1 MDSQPAPPDAWGPP
15 DLVRAGSCKGALA
28 LIETEYGVE
37 ALASPEAVANP
48 YPIYDRYRDESPVPG
63 YRDWPPGTIPGMDDP
78 VEAWAL
84 FRYSDVAAAARD
96 TATFSSRD
104 PLQEASSAPSLVLVN
119 HDPPEHSALRKPV
132 NLAFSPKRIAALE
145 SWLAEQMPGL
155 LDRLGDGEVDVMDL
169 APEVP
174 ARGMVRLLGLPEGDH
189 VRFQRWAN
197 AFMLSSA
204 MSPDDRVASNEE
216 MFGVFSERVAEA
228 ATGAARDPDADVDSA
243 NNLIAALMRAEVDGV
258 RLTPEE
264 IVRFCVTLVVA
275 GTETTT
281 YLIGNVLD
289 TLASYPGV
297 CEEVR
302 ANRDLIPAMVEET
315 MRLNGPPQRLFRI
328 ATRDV
333 TVGDKHIKRGDWVA
347 LFFAA
352 ANRDPSVF
360 DEPDRFDL
368 HRPNIRK
375 QLSLGHGLH
384 FCLGAALARLEVLSV
399 VNAVLDRYPT
409 IRRGR
414 REPVKQTATL
424 LQHGFVSLPLLLSR

>member
-1 MDSQPAPPDAWGPP
+1 LTDIAH
-15 DLVRAGSCKGALA
+15 
-28 LIETEYGVE
+28 GVE
-37 ALASPEAVANP
+37 SLASPEAVANP
-48 YPIYDRYRDESPVPG
+48 YPVYARHRDESPVPG
-63 YRDWPPGTIPGMDDP
+63 YKDWPPGTVPGMDEP

-84 FRYSDVAAAARD
+84 LRYPDVLAAARD

-132 NLAFSPKRIAALE
+132 NLAFSPRRIAGLE
-145 SWLAEQMPGL
+145 SWLAGQVPRL
-155 LDRLGDGEVDVMDL
+155 LDDLGEGEVDVMDL

-204 MSPDDRVASNEE
+204 MSPADRVASNEE
-216 MFGVFSERVAEA
+216 MFAVFTERVA
-228 ATGAARDPDADVDSA
+228 TAARAGGSAGTGADVDSA
-243 NNLIAALMRAEVDGV
+243 GNLITALLRAEVDGV
-258 RLTPEE
+258 GLTPEE

-289 TLASYPGV
+289 TLASYPEV

-302 ANRDLIPAMVEET
+302 ADRDLVPAMVEET

-333 TVGDKHIKRGDWVA
+333 VVNGKQIRRGEWVA

-352 ANRDPSVF
+352 ANRDPAVF
-360 DEPDRFDL
+360 PEPDRFDL

-384 FCLGAALARLEVLSV
+384 FCLGAALARLEVTSV

-414 REPVKQTATL
+414 REAVKQTATL

>member
-1 MDSQPAPPDAWGPP
+1 M
-15 DLVRAGSCKGALA
+15 
-28 LIETEYGVE
+28 IETEYGVE
-37 ALASPEAVANP
+37 SLASPEAVANP
-48 YPIYDRYRDESPVPG
+48 YPIYDRYRDESPVAG
-63 YRDWPPGTIPGMDDP
+63 YRDWPPGTIPGMDEP

-119 HDPPEHSALRKPV
+119 HDPPEHSALRKRV
-132 NLAFSPKRIAALE
+132 NLAFSPRRIAAPE

-228 ATGAARDPDADVDSA
+228 ATSAARDVDPGADVDSA

-281 YLIGNVLD
+281 YLIGNLLD

-315 MRLNGPPQRLFRI
+315 MRLNGPPQRLFRT

-333 TVGDKHIKRGDWVA
+333 TVGDKQIKRGDWVA

-352 ANRDPSVF
+352 ANRDPAVF
-360 DEPDRFDL
+360 DQPDRFDL

>member
-1 MDSQPAPPDAWGPP
+1 M
-15 DLVRAGSCKGALA
+15 
-28 LIETEYGVE
+28 ETEYGVGS
-37 ALASPEAVANP
+37 LASPEAVANP
-48 YPIYDRYRDESPVPG
+48 YPIYARHREESPVPG
-63 YRDWPPGTIPGMDDP
+63 YRDWPPGTIPGLDEP
-78 VEAWAL
+78 VDAWAL
-84 FRYSDVAAAARD
+84 FRYADVLAAARD
-96 TATFSSRD
+96 TVTFSSRD

-174 ARGMVRLLGLPEGDH
+174 ARGMVRLLGLPDGDH

-197 AFMLSSA
+197 AFMLSSE
-204 MSPDDRVASNEE
+204 MSPPDRVASNQE
-216 MFGVFSERVAEA
+216 MFGVFTERVAEA
-228 ATGAARDPDADVDSA
+228 AVAADSAAAGPDADVDSA
-243 NNLIAALMRAEVDGV
+243 RNLIAALMRAEVDGV

-289 TLASYPGV
+289 TLASYPDV

-333 TVGDKHIKRGDWVA
+333 TVGEKQIKQGDWVA

-352 ANRDPSVF
+352 ANRDPAMF
-360 DEPDRFDL
+360 PQPDRFDL

-399 VNAVLDRYPT
+399 VNAVLDRYPI

>member
-1 MDSQPAPPDAWGPP
+1 VDTA
-15 DLVRAGSCKGALA
+15 C
-28 LIETEYGVE
+28 GVE
-37 ALASPEAVANP
+37 TLAAAEAVADP
-48 YPIYDRYRDESPVPG
+48 YPIYARHRDESPVAG
-63 YRDWPPGTIPGMDDP
+63 YRDWPPGTIPGMDEP

-84 FRYSDVAAAARD
+84 FRYSDVLAAARD

-145 SWLAEQMPGL
+145 SWLDAQMPVL
-155 LDRLGDGEVDVMDL
+155 LDRLGEGEVDVMDL

-204 MSPDDRVASNEE
+204 MSPADRVASNQE
-216 MFGVFSERVAEA
+216 MFGVFTDRVAA
-228 ATGAARDPDADVDSA
+228 AAQAPDGASGADVDSA
-243 NNLIAALMRAEVDGV
+243 GNLIAALMRAEVDGV
-258 RLTPEE
+258 RLTPDE

-289 TLASYPGV
+289 TLASYPEV

-302 ANRDLIPAMVEET
+302 ANRDLVPAMVEET

-333 TVGDKHIKRGDWVA
+333 TVGGKRIKRGDWVA

-352 ANRDPSVF
+352 ANRDPAMF
-360 DEPDRFDL
+360 PDPDRFDL
-368 HRPNIRK
+368 RRPNIRR

-409 IRRGR
+409 IRPGHRA
-414 REPVKQTATL
+414 PVKQTATL